1 MTLHKLIPFFI
12 LVLNLMLLGS
22 ALASDRSNPR
32 NRWFAYLALALGI
45 WSFGVLG
52 LRWSQSPAVALD
64 WERFVHVGVVAIPIL
79 FYRYVQALLGRPGT
93 GVVAMVGFATC
104 VFFFGTLTTRSFI
117 AGVRETPWGY
127 APVAGPLY
135 AVFFLYFHVYL
146 VIGLVELVRA
156 SRQVGSF
163 RRNRVHLVIFGVIVG
178 VLGGV
183 VDFIRFLFNLEWLY
197 PAGVPA
203 NGVFAVTLGVAIVR
217 YRLIDLGVIAKRA
230 VLYALALVSVAP
242 LLLAAAELLDDFLRA
257 SSPERGGDDL
267 PSPALILA
275 ILLLVGLPLMRKLE
289 DSLDRVMFRRE
300 RSVRDALV
308 ALSRETSE
316 TLDVDALA
324 RALTQGLADQIPV
337 RYASLWVPG
346 RPGEPFRVLSST
358 PSGDTGDVAP
368 AVLPSGLELW
378 LRATR
383 RTLVV
388 DEIAFPGASQN
399 TERALVASLE
409 AGGVALVVPL
419 FLDAELAAIL
429 VVSEKLSGEVF
440 SGGEIEL
447 LEVLIGRAATALRNA
462 RLYEHLRTQMDEL
475 RATQHLF
482 TEAREADRAKERF
495 IAMLAH
501 ELRNPLAP
509 IVSASHVLE
518 RTLKDDAPA
527 AQLVQILRRQ
537 STRLARLVDDLLD
550 VSRVQSGKITIRTE
564 RIDLGDAVAHCL
576 EALAASG
583 KSHGRDLQLAR
594 PPEPLYVDADPLRIE
609 QVVWNLLDNALKYT
623 PIEGAIRVFVERDN
637 ADAVLRIRDQGV
649 GMTEDALRTVFDLF
663 TQAEQSLDR
672 AEGGL
677 GVGLALVRS
686 LVEQQGGRVSAH
698 SEGLGR
704 GSEFVVRLPVAT
716 GERVREA
723 IQGIRVLLVDDNDD
737 ARTTLAALLKLAGHT
752 VLAAAD
758 GKAGL
763 RLARE
768 ARADAAI
775 IDIGLPAGDG
785 YELARQIRSEPDRH
799 DTYLIALTGYGQPAD
814 VRYADEPLFDDHLV
828 KPVDVDTLCQRL
840 GELAAIRIPRT
851 RR

>member
-32 NRWFAYLALALGI
+32 NRWFAYLSLALGI

-52 LRWSQSPAVALD
+52 LRWSQTPAAALD
-64 WERFVHVGVVAIPIL
+64 WEKFVHVGVVAIPIL

-93 GVVAMVGFATC
+93 GPVAMAGFALC
-104 VFFFGTLTTRSFI
+104 LFFFVTLTTPAFI

-127 APVAGPLY
+127 APVTGPLY
-135 AVFFLYFHVYL
+135 GVFFLYFHIYL

-163 RRNRVHLVIFGVIVG
+163 RRNRVHLVIIGVIVG

-183 VDFIRFLFNLEWLY
+183 VDFIRFLFGLEWLY
-197 PAGVPA
+197 PAGIPA

-217 YRLIDLGVIAKRA
+217 YRLIDLGVMAKRA

-242 LLLAAAELLDDFLRA
+242 LLLAAAELLDDFLR
-257 SSPERGGDDL
+257 SSTPDRVGDDL

-275 ILLLVGLPLMRKLE
+275 ILLLLGLPLMRKLE

-300 RSVRDALV
+300 RAVRDALV

-324 RALTQGLADQIPV
+324 RALTQGLADRIPV
-337 RYASLWVPG
+337 RYAALWAP
-346 RPGEPFRVLSST
+346 RRAGEPFRVLSST
-358 PSGDTGDVAP
+358 ASGATGDAAP
-368 AVLPSGLELW
+368 ASLPMALELW
-378 LRATR
+378 LRATG
-383 RTLVV
+383 RTLIV
-388 DEIAFPGASQN
+388 DEIGFPAGSQN

-409 AGGVALVVPL
+409 ADGVALVVPL
-419 FLDAELAAIL
+419 FLDAELAGIL
-429 VVSEKLSGEVF
+429 VVGEKLSGEVF

-518 RTLKDDAPA
+518 RTLKSDEHTT
-527 AQLVQILRRQ
+527 QLVQIVRRQ

-550 VSRVQSGKITIRTE
+550 VSRVQSGKITIRAE

-576 EALAASG
+576 DALAASG
-583 KSHGRDLQLAR
+583 KSHGRDLQLVR
-594 PPEPLYVDADPLRIE
+594 PAEPLYVDADALRIE

-623 PIEGAIRVFVERDN
+623 PIEGAIRVVVERDN

-649 GMTEDALRTVFDLF
+649 GMTEEALRTVFDLF

-686 LVEQQGGRVSAH
+686 LIEQHGGRVTAH
-698 SEGLGR
+698 SDGLGR

-716 GERVREA
+716 AERSHEA
-723 IQGIRVLLVDDNDD
+723 EPGLRVLLVDANDD
-737 ARTTLAALLKLAGHT
+737 ARTTLTALLKLAGHR
-752 VLAAAD
+752 VIAAPD
-758 GKAGL
+758 GKAAL

-768 ARADAAI
+768 VRPDAAI
-775 IDIGLPAGDG
+775 IDIGLPNGDA
-785 YELARQIRSEPDRH
+785 YELARQIRREPDRRDMH
-799 DTYLIALTGYGQPAD
+799 LIALTEYGQLAD
-814 VRYADEPLFDDHLV
+814 ARYADEPLFDDQLV
-828 KPVDVDTLCQRL
+828 KPVDVDTLCLRL
-840 GELAAIRIPRT
+840 GEVAGRRLPDT
-851 RR
+851 RG